1 MKTILPFS
9 VSRVGKYAGFFHV
22 PDRKSTR
29 VTMMLFVAAALMGF
43 LPTGENETLRE
54 RFHDKFLIG
63 VAINRG
69 QIHQQNESEN
79 KLIISEFNSLTPE
92 NDMKWMHIHPKQDEY
107 NFEHADK
114 LVALGE
120 ANDMFVVGHTLVWH
134 SQLPSWVFKTDNGS
148 TIDSVE
154 LAGRMKDHIYKIVGR
169 YKGQIKGWD
178 VVNEAL
184 EDDGSFRKSEFLK
197 IGGSSFIE
205 NAFRFAQ
212 DADPSAELYY
222 NDYNIEYPAK
232 RDGAIKLIKKLKEKG
247 LRIDGVGI
255 QAHWGL
261 DYPTLN
267 EIETAIEMYGRLGVK
282 VMFTELDISPLP
294 SPWKMPTADV
304 SVKFGNNPTMNPYHD
319 GLPDSIQNKLAERYA
334 AVFELF
340 NKHADKISRV
350 TFWGLHDGQSWKNNF
365 PIRGRTDYPLLFDRN
380 LKPKKAYHAVMA
392 TVKK

>member
-1 MKTILPFS
+1 MKTISPLSIPG
-9 VSRVGKYAGFFHV
+9 RRKYSGFFHV
-22 PDRKSTR
+22 PARKSTR
-29 VTMMLFVAAALMGF
+29 VTMLLFLAAALMGF
-43 LPTGENETLRE
+43 LPTGGKETLRD
-54 RFHDKFLIG
+54 RFQDKFLMG

-69 QIHQQNESEN
+69 QIHQRQESEN
-79 KLIISEFNSLTPE
+79 KLIVSEFNSLTPE
-92 NDMKWMHIHPKQDEY
+92 NDMKWMHIHPQPNEY

-154 LAGRMKDHIYKIVGR
+154 LERRMKDHIHKIVGR

-197 IGGSSFIE
+197 IGGPAFIE
-205 NAFRFAQ
+205 KAFQFAQ
-212 DADPSAELYY
+212 EADPSAELYY

-232 RDGAIKLIKKLKEKG
+232 RDGAIKIIKKLKEKG

-261 DYPTLN
+261 DYPTLD

-294 SPWKMPTADV
+294 SPWKMPTADI
-304 SVKFGNNPTMNPYHD
+304 SVKFGNNPTMNPYSN
-319 GLPDSIQNKLAERYA
+319 GLPDSIQTKLAERYA

-380 LKPKKAYHAVMA
+380 LKPKKAYYAIMA
-392 TVKK
+392 TVKE